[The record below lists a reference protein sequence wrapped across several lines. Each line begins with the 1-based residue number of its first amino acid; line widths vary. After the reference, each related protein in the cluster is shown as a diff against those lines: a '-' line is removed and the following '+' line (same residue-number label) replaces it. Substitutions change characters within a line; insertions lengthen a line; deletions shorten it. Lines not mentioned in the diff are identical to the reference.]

1 MLCSV
6 PFPLCLRPVFL
17 FLNPPTAT
25 THSSVF
31 LIISDYVFTYC
42 LVNYTNK
49 WTLKW
54 APGNKFLRLLGSL
67 CARAHPENH
76 IESSDSKATQP
87 RWRKNYH
94 PCTPIM
100 YGGPLEIYDWLKSWI
115 WMQIIQHVG
124 AYQCPYCVFIYL
136 VFWFHDIKMKTSLSA
151 EIHIYFF
158 SQWCQVA
165 KEK

>member
-1 MLCSV
+1 MNRFGSVWKVSGGCLDDSGYCVDGYHAKYIVETPMKEHWILFWLADSFYLNDPGLAIECSI
-6 PFPLCLRPVFL
+6 LGCLNVAWQMSGRCLGL
-17 FLNPPTAT
+17 FEWFWILSA
-25 THSSVF
+25 S
-31 LIISDYVFTYC
+31 
-42 LVNYTNK
+42 
-49 WTLKW
+49 
-54 APGNKFLRLLGSL
+54 
-67 CARAHPENH
+67 
-76 IESSDSKATQP
+76 
-87 RWRKNYH
+87 
-94 PCTPIM
+94 TPIM